1 MAQDIDNVNA
11 VAAELGLL
19 PWAGAETGSQYW
31 QQWADRVLNI
41 AHCSRNW
48 TRDALEEAR
57 REANAYSCNPI
68 EPYRPT
74 LLELRTLLEKRKNGG
89 AA

>member
-1 MAQDIDNVNA
+1 M
-11 VAAELGLL
+11 
-19 PWAGAETGSQYW
+19 
-31 QQWADRVLNI
+31 LNI

-48 TRDALEEAR
+48 TSDELDEAR
-57 REANAYSCNPI
+57 REANAYSGNPI

-74 LLELRTLLEKRKNGG
+74 LLELRILLEERKKGG